1 MYRVALN
8 TAIARP
14 RKEKNNGVK
23 VDFDENLVKQLVD
36 NKDTLLEERSKVLY
50 LQIAKLSDLEKA
62 IFLII

>member
-8 TAIARP
+8 TAIARL